1 MHRGQDN
8 MKNHDEMPTEAKAET
23 AQSFINQMRD
33 GIALVRVE
41 LAAPVE
47 NLVREMDH
55 SPDSRYTR

>member
-1 MHRGQDN
+1 

-41 LAAPVE
+41 LAAPAE
-47 NLVREMDH
+47 NLVREIAH